1 MHGGGGRGGGWRVR
15 RWDERGGHKSYEMC
29 CCVLALPQ
37 VSPITRVPGYQHQ
50 CLFCPGAI
58 KSGGYLEPRLIFP
71 AIAHISTSE
80 MDRSPSRWLALRI
93 EYLPAPRVYPTV
105 LWALNEVFAT
115 ITSPPPHP
123 ENSNLWFMTL
133 HWKGASQW
141 FHTLIVKRGRASH
154 TWAWDYQLGMERLQ
168 KPQKIWV
175 IMIDVHACWRVS
187 STAYNLYTWLKARW
201 KPCYL
206 ILMDDEIKGAA
217 GWTRVP
223 YDQISLHV
231 IMYSVFGT
239 ITYWQW

>member
-1 MHGGGGRGGGWRVR
+1 
-15 RWDERGGHKSYEMC
+15 MC

-37 VSPITRVPGYQHQ
+37 VPPITRVPGYQHQ

-123 ENSNLWFMTL
+123 EELEPLIHDTSLKGSIPVISYFDSQKGPSVPHMGMGL
-133 HWKGASQW
+133 PIRDGASPK
-141 FHTLIVKRGRASH
+141 TTKN
-154 TWAWDYQLGMERLQ
+154 LG
-168 KPQKIWV
+168 
-175 IMIDVHACWRVS
+175 DH
-187 STAYNLYTWLKARW
+187 
-201 KPCYL
+201 
-206 ILMDDEIKGAA
+206 D
-217 GWTRVP
+217 
-223 YDQISLHV
+223 
-231 IMYSVFGT
+231 
-239 ITYWQW
+239 